1 MASARTPR
9 VDFVPPILQ
18 LQAADGTWYDA
29 APPLGF
35 PAGKSKTMVI
45 DLSELLDR
53 EKPKLRLFS
62 TLRLYWDAIQ
72 LAVDDDDAPLVITA
86 LEASSA
92 LLWPRGFSQPIATD
106 RDDLPERFEWEQLS
120 EQPRWNQ
127 HPGRYTRFGETRE
140 LLGAIDDQF
149 VILGSGDALTLKFDA
164 RSLPALP
171 AGWRRDYLVFFDG
184 WAKDRDPNTIEALE
198 VEPLPFHGMSGYPYR
213 DDEHFPRTPQHEA
226 WRAQWNT
233 RDAREWI
240 APLEPRATAAWAQRA
255 WLDATSDAR

>member
-1 MASARTPR
+1 MLLLTLVAGLHGASLYLRQSQPETVRAFWAANAWVMALCVGTLSAASHAAGSLLLPW
-9 VDFVPPILQ
+9 VAILSDW
-18 LQAADGTWYDA
+18 LH
-29 APPLGF
+29 
-35 PAGKSKTMVI
+35 
-45 DLSELLDR
+45 
-53 EKPKLRLFS
+53 
-62 TLRLYWDAIQ
+62 
-72 LAVDDDDAPLVITA
+72 
-86 LEASSA
+86 
-92 LLWPRGFSQPIATD
+92 QPIATD